1 MQQTPSFL
9 PIPGGHKPSPHRQ
22 ASFGTGGAEGSSRW
36 GEGGM
41 LISSTPPNASPS
53 SNPHSG
59 FHPGSYGAP
68 LSFSALALG
77 ATQPGS
83 SPYSSSMAM
92 SISPPRWGGPGSL
105 GGFGGGS
112 FVGSVG
118 ALGTSYGRNADSR
131 QREIEASFVK
141 DLTCCGRQLSGLHE
155 LLEHYEEEHANL
167 APDMRMAAINAVQSN
182 SNGVKR
188 SFTPNTTSVSMNHSD
203 VPVLPGMMDM
213 DMDEPSPTHTGM
225 YPQASVN
232 INLGSSTTA
241 ASPWAG
247 IFRGA
252 TNIHPPACVPPSLLS
267 YAPPPPAT
275 PVQPVP
281 TPPQQPPQ
289 TQTPTTPTQAQPQL
303 KLSQAE
309 IEARV
314 FKKAVKKAE
323 QRAVKEIGSEED
335 PDAPTEKRF
344 RCPIE
349 GCGKVYKQANGLK
362 YHLTR
367 SINSGHGNV
376 AAMGGLLSLLG
387 EDKM

>member
-1 MQQTPSFL
+1 
-9 PIPGGHKPSPHRQ
+9 
-22 ASFGTGGAEGSSRW
+22 
-36 GEGGM
+36 
-41 LISSTPPNASPS
+41 
-53 SNPHSG
+53 
-59 FHPGSYGAP
+59 
-68 LSFSALALG
+68 
-77 ATQPGS
+77 
-83 SPYSSSMAM
+83 MAM

-105 GGFGGGS
+105 GGFGSGS

-118 ALGTSYGRNADSR
+118 ALGTSFGRNADSR

-167 APDMRMAAINAVQSN
+167 SQDMRMAAISAVQSN
-182 SNGVKR
+182 STGAKR
-188 SFTPNTTSVSMNHSD
+188 SFTPNTTTNSVSMNHSD

-213 DMDEPSPTHTGM
+213 DMDEPTPTPTGM
-225 YPQASVN
+225 FPQASVS
-232 INLGSSTTA
+232 INLGSSTPA

-252 TNIHPPACVPPSLLS
+252 ANIQPPACVPPSLLS
-267 YAPPPPAT
+267 YAPPP
-275 PVQPVP
+275 Q
-281 TPPQQPPQ
+281 TPPQPVQQQQQQQQQQ
-289 TQTPTTPTQAQPQL
+289 TPSQAQTPTTPTQAQAQP

-323 QRAVKEIGSEED
+323 QRAVKEVGGEDD

-376 AAMGGLLSLLG
+376 AAMGGLLSLLN
-387 EDKM
+387 EDKV